1 MRSWLKELRHKSHL
15 TQEQLAK
22 MVGISR
28 TMVTEIEN
36 GNANPSVKVA
46 KKIAAVLGFD
56 WTRFF
61 EDECEDY
68 ERRDE
73 DDQTQEAENADAGN
87 N

>member
-1 MRSWLKELRHKSHL
+1 MRSWMKKLRHESNL

-46 KKIAAVLGFD
+46 KRLASVLGFN
-56 WTRFF
+56 WTRL
-61 EDECEDY
+61 Y
-68 ERRDE
+68 
-73 DDQTQEAENADAGN
+73 DDDDDK
-87 N
+87 

>member
-1 MRSWLKELRHKSHL
+1 MRSWLKKLRHKSNL

-56 WTRFF
+56 WTRL
-61 EDECEDY
+61 Y
-68 ERRDE
+68 E
-73 DDQTQEAENADAGN
+73 DDDDNDE
-87 N
+87 

>member
-1 MRSWLKELRHKSHL
+1 MRSWLKKLRHESNL

-28 TMVTEIEN
+28 TMITEIEN

-56 WTRFF
+56 WTRFY
-61 EDECEDY
+61 EDEY
-68 ERRDE
+68 DE
-73 DDQTQEAENADAGN
+73 
-87 N
+87 

>member
-1 MRSWLKELRHKSHL
+1 MRSWLKELRHKSNL

-56 WTRFF
+56 WTRF
-61 EDECEDY
+61 Y
-68 ERRDE
+68 DE
-73 DDQTQEAENADAGN
+73 DDE
-87 N
+87 

>member
-1 MRSWLKELRHKSHL
+1 MRSWLKELRRKSNL

-28 TMVTEIEN
+28 TMITEIEN

-56 WTRFF
+56 WTRFY
-61 EDECEDY
+61 EDEY
-68 ERRDE
+68 DE
-73 DDQTQEAENADAGN
+73 
-87 N
+87 

>member
-1 MRSWLKELRHKSHL
+1 MRSWMKKLRHESNL

-46 KKIAAVLGFD
+46 KRLASVLGFN
-56 WTRFF
+56 WTRL
-61 EDECEDY
+61 Y
-68 ERRDE
+68 
-73 DDQTQEAENADAGN
+73 DDDDDDK
-87 N
+87 

>member
-61 EDECEDY
+61 EDDSN
-68 ERRDE
+68 DE
-73 DDQTQEAENADAGN
+73 
-87 N
+87 